1 MQAHEV
7 TTLIQQHIPDAQVR
21 VEGEGCSFSLIVVSP
36 SFEGLTLLKK
46 QQVVMALFS
55 DRIASGEM
63 HALTVKAYTP
73 EQWAGL
79 NDAR

>member
-1 MQAHEV
+1 MQAQEV
-7 TTLIQQHIPDAQVR
+7 TTLIQQHIPDAQVI
-21 VEGEGCSFSLIVVSP
+21 VDGEGCSFSLVVISP
-36 SFEGLTLLKK
+36 AFEGLTLLKK
-46 QQVVMALFS
+46 QQQVMMLFS
-55 DRIASGEM
+55 DRIASGEL